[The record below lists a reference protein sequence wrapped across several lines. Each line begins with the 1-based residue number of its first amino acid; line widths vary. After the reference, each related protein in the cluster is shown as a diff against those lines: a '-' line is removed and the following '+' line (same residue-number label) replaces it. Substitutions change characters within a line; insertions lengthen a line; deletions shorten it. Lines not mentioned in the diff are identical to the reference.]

1 MNQKI
6 ASKHPEAV
14 LPSFVNENITAN
26 TINKTKIIILLSCYI
41 KQKIPTI
48 NLYQDYNWNS
58 IKFTIKLSS
67 FKEDKLLYL
76 LLLQNQQYL

>member
-48 NLYQDYNWNS
+48 TLY
-58 IKFTIKLSS
+58 
-67 FKEDKLLYL
+67 
-76 LLLQNQQYL
+76 